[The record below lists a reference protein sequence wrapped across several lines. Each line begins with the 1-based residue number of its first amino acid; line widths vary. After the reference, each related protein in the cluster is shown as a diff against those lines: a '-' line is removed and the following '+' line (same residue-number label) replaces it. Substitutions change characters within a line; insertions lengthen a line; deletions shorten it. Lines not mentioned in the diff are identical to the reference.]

1 MNITPLSGNVTVFYL
16 VNEMNSDFDIRTNK
30 YGEPDVDYYMQEAYV
45 MRAEVVMF
53 MVTSVFG
60 LIKRIA
66 TAASKLDFK
75 PQKTFGTLLGY

>member
-30 YGEPDVDYYMQEAYV
+30 YGEPDMDFYMQEAYV

-60 LIKRIA
+60 LIKRVAKA
-66 TAASKLDFK
+66 TTKLNFK